1 MEGANERFEISSMS
15 SDSRR
20 RGGLGRLVL
29 APVEKKEGRRD
40 GFLVACCRDETP
52 VIVGEILGSR
62 LVGIVIGRDYL
73 EGLNVVV

>member
-40 GFLVACCRDETP
+40 GFLVVCCRTP

-62 LVGIVIGRDYL
+62 LVGMVIGRDDL